1 MLEEWLTASGNLNE
15 NEKYWYG
22 NSLNKLIDNADSW
35 NEEELKMQFISAIIS
50 VAKFDDSIRTHY
62 DREISTTIGKYF
74 LCCKSDMMIS
84 EGIGELI
91 KTSYFFYMNINAK
104 KYSGDPIGQMLGSM
118 LIGQAKNNNGKP
130 MYGCYIQGRFWF
142 FSILEEKEYV
152 LSRSYD
158 ATQETEA
165 LQIIFILRKLN
176 TIILEQLMSRTT

>member
-1 MLEEWLTASGNLNE
+1 
-15 NEKYWYG
+15 
-22 NSLNKLIDNADSW
+22 
-35 NEEELKMQFISAIIS
+35 
-50 VAKFDDSIRTHY
+50 
-62 DREISTTIGKYF
+62 
-74 LCCKSDMMIS
+74 
-84 EGIGELI
+84 
-91 KTSYFFYMNINAK
+91 
-104 KYSGDPIGQMLGSM
+104 MLGSM

-142 FSILEEKEYV
+142 FSILEKKEYV